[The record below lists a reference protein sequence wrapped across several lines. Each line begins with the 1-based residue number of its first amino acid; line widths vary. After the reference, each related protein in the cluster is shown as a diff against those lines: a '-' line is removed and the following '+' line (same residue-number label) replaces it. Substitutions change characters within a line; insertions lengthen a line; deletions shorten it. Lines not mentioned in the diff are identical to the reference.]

1 MPPETTSL
9 QRIERMMEHL
19 LIQLLGSV
27 DGDTEHGRLP
37 RVEAEVA
44 EHDKRLRSLEN
55 IYVRGTG
62 VTLAIVVGY
71 ELFKTWFHK

>member
-9 QRIERMMEHL
+9 ERIERMMEHL

-37 RVEAEVA
+37 RVEAEIA

-55 IYVRGTG
+55 IYVRGSG
-62 VTLAIVVGY
+62 VAFAIVVGY
-71 ELFKTWFHK
+71 ELFKTWLHK